1 MTDESFPRIP
11 FVDLIAQYDSVE
23 QEVNQQALHVLRS
36 GGYILGKEVGLFEEE
51 FAAFCETKHAIG
63 IDSGTSA
70 LELLLRAFGVGQ
82 GDEVITVANSFIAT
96 ALAISHV
103 GATPVLVDMEPDTYL
118 IDVSAIEP
126 AITERTK
133 AIMPVHLYGQ
143 PANMDAIMAIAEK
156 HGLVV
161 IEDSCQAHGARY
173 KDRRAGSLGH
183 GAAFSFYPAKNLGAF
198 GDGGIAVT
206 NDDHIADSLM
216 MLRNYGQ
223 HKKYYHS
230 TLGFNRRLDTIQAA
244 MLRVKLCHLD
254 EWNASR
260 RRIANQ
266 YHSLL
271 SSVEGVTLPVVQDE
285 VEPVWHL
292 YVIQVEDRDGLQQYL
307 REQNIDSG
315 IHYPVPIHLQEAYQS
330 LGYERGRFPVTE
342 QAADRI
348 VSLPMY
354 PELTSESVERVA
366 KAVTQFVTQA

>member
-1 MTDESFPRIP
+1 
-11 FVDLIAQYDSVE
+11 
-23 QEVNQQALHVLRS
+23 
-36 GGYILGKEVGLFEEE
+36 
-51 FAAFCETKHAIG
+51 
-63 IDSGTSA
+63 
-70 LELLLRAFGVGQ
+70 
-82 GDEVITVANSFIAT
+82 
-96 ALAISHV
+96 
-103 GATPVLVDMEPDTYL
+103 
-118 IDVSAIEP
+118 
-126 AITERTK
+126 
-133 AIMPVHLYGQ
+133 
-143 PANMDAIMAIAEK
+143 
-156 HGLVV
+156 
-161 IEDSCQAHGARY
+161 
-173 KDRRAGSLGH
+173 
-183 GAAFSFYPAKNLGAF
+183 LGAF

-223 HKKYYHS
+223 RKKYYHS
-230 TLGFNRRLDTIQAA
+230 TLGFNRRLDTLQAA
-244 MLRVKLCHLD
+244 MLRVKLRHLD

-315 IHYPVPIHLQEAYQS
+315 IHYPVPIHLQEAYES
-330 LGYERGRFPVTE
+330 LGYERGRFPITE

-366 KAVTQFVTQA
+366 KAVTQFVTKA